1 MILLFLIL
9 RSCSRLIEAD
19 TIVRPESGPAS
30 MPCKWRNLII
40 FGETRRHM
48 NRIGWDGVKE
58 TYKGSMVWKEIEK
71 GYDRLKRLDIMHVIR
86 NLQNM
91 IDVMLRT
98 VSVFVFV
105 CVICHCYI
113 YVYYMYL
120 WIRGLMYYVYCASF
134 FISFQSLP
142 MGHASKCER
151 CSKRSLISTFFNVA
165 TTMCTADKIGF
176 ACLINAS
183 SIWLLAIE
191 QIVDLHLTIAY
202 SH

>member
-1 MILLFLIL
+1 
-9 RSCSRLIEAD
+9 
-19 TIVRPESGPAS
+19 
-30 MPCKWRNLII
+30 
-40 FGETRRHM
+40 M

-120 WIRGLMYYVYCASF
+120 
-134 FISFQSLP
+134 
-142 MGHASKCER
+142 
-151 CSKRSLISTFFNVA
+151 
-165 TTMCTADKIGF
+165 
-176 ACLINAS
+176 
-183 SIWLLAIE
+183 
-191 QIVDLHLTIAY
+191 
-202 SH
+202 